1 MKTNDAF
8 VLRNIYG
15 KHILMP
21 VRSNNASNEPVLL
34 NEVAAYIWNA
44 ASKQL
49 GISEILRNTA
59 QYYNLKSESPE
70 LMAVKQFIEQMATMG
85 LLIASCESS

>member
-21 VRSNNASNEPVLL
+21 VRSNNASND
-34 NEVAAYIWNA
+34 IWNA

-85 LLIASCESS
+85 LLIASCEEE

>member
-21 VRSNNASNEPVLL
+21 VRSNNASNEPVFL
-34 NEVAAYIWNA
+34 NEVAAYIGMQRQN
-44 ASKQL
+44 
-49 GISEILRNTA
+49 N
-59 QYYNLKSESPE
+59 
-70 LMAVKQFIEQMATMG
+70 
-85 LLIASCESS
+85 